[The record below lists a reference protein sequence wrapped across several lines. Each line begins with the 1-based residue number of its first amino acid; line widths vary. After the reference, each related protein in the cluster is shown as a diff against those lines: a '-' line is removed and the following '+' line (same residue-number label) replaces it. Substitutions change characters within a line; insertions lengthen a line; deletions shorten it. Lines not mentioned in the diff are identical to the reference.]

1 MRDGVTSVEQT
12 GLRIHVFGPLRLL
25 DPNGIDHTP
34 ISAKAR
40 GVLALLA
47 LGPPL
52 GRSRAWLQDKLW
64 SRQDHEQ
71 GSANLRQA
79 LSAIRKALGEHR
91 DAIQAT
97 AGMLSLDLDII
108 TVEHATDGSQTA
120 FVSTFSNR
128 RELLEGLE
136 INDPE
141 FNEWLRDQRLA
152 LEPATDQPEAG
163 SRAPTDIDVTSSI
176 RLFSKP
182 ADHDAAPLSTL
193 AEIIGDS
200 ISQSIGHTGSVEL
213 RQMPM
218 TNGHLQFNRTDIVL
232 QTNASSAGGNT
243 SVRVKLESAFN
254 GTTLW
259 TGFRTV
265 DTSEHSSPS
274 ALPIQKLM
282 NQAVDVALERYKQL
296 CATGNAKNLPAI
308 LCFDAVK
315 KMFQLGHDNIQD
327 ADQLLADAY
336 DIDPKGIYLGWRAYL
351 RIIQLG
357 EKLTNDKQAAAGEAM
372 GFVRMALEKD
382 PGNPMVLTLSSYIQ
396 TMVFRNYHAAFEL
409 AKEALQYCHF
419 NPLSWA
425 FLGIA
430 RMHLGEAELGYQN
443 ALHARAISGPG
454 PHKYQL
460 DMLACQ
466 TAAVAGHFD
475 DAIRFGKSSH
485 AMAPGYA
492 PPLRYLAALMIN
504 AGRTEDAELVL
515 ADLRNIEPEFSFDL
529 MLDSAYPSA
538 ALRKSKL
545 TQALT
550 KLPAS
555 KRI

>member
-1 MRDGVTSVEQT
+1 M
-12 GLRIHVFGPLRLL
+12 RIHVFGPLKLL
-25 DPNGIDHTP
+25 GPDGADLTPN
-34 ISAKAR
+34 SAKAR

-47 LGPPL
+47 LGPPQ

-71 GSANLRQA
+71 GSASLRQA
-79 LSAIRKALGEHR
+79 LSAIRKALGEFRHT
-91 DAIQAT
+91 IKSSS
-97 AGMLSLDLDII
+97 GMLSLDPDEI
-108 TVEHATDGSQTA
+108 TVNLAPNLFASK

-128 RELLEGLE
+128 CELLEGLE

-141 FNEWLRDQRLA
+141 FNDWLRDQRIA
-152 LEPATDQPEAG
+152 LELPLAQAEESSALVTD
-163 SRAPTDIDVTSSI
+163 TNTTSSV
-176 RLFSKP
+176 RLFSKT
-182 ADHDAAPLSTL
+182 ADHDNAPLSTL
-193 AEIIGDS
+193 SEIIGDS
-200 ISQSIGHTGSVEL
+200 ISQSIGHAGSVEL
-213 RQMPM
+213 RQIPV
-218 TNGHLQFNRTDIVL
+218 TNGNLQYNRTDIVL
-232 QTNASSAGGNT
+232 QTHASSAEGKT
-243 SVRVKLESAFN
+243 SVRIKLESAFN

-265 DTSEHSSPS
+265 DSTAYSSPS
-274 ALPIQKLM
+274 SLPIQKLM
-282 NQAVDVALERYKQL
+282 NQAVDVALERYQQL
-296 CATGNAKNLPAI
+296 CATGNARNLPAI

-315 KMFQLGHDNIQD
+315 KMFKLGHGNVQE
-327 ADQLLADAY
+327 ADQLLAEAY
-336 DIDPKGIYLGWRAYL
+336 QIDPKGIYLGWRAYL

-357 EKLTNDKQAAAGEAM
+357 EKLTNDQQAAAGEALE
-372 GFVRMALEKD
+372 FVRMALEED

-396 TMVFRNYHAAFEL
+396 TMMFKNYHAAFEL

-443 ALHARAISGPG
+443 TLHARAISGPG

-485 AMAPGYA
+485 ALAPGYA
-492 PPLRYLAALMIN
+492 PPLRYLAALMVN
-504 AGRTEDAELVL
+504 AGREEDAELVL
-515 ADLRNIEPEFSFDL
+515 ADLRIIEPNFSFDL
-529 MLDSAYPSA
+529 MLDKAYPVA
-538 ALRKSKL
+538 ALRKSRL
-545 TQALT
+545 TKALT
-550 KLPAS
+550 DLAPS
-555 KRI
+555 KRF